1 MHNKRKIINDPVY
14 GFITIPSELVYEV
27 IQHPYFQ
34 RLRRINQLGMAEFV
48 YPGAKHTRFQH
59 ALGAM
64 HLMGQAL
71 QTLKSKNLTISN
83 HEIVS
88 AQIAILLHD
97 LGHGPFSHVLEHHLL
112 EKIPH
117 EWLSEQLMQ
126 EINKDLNGALDLA
139 VSMFNGTYE
148 RPFFHQLV
156 SSQLDMDRMDYLRR
170 DSFFTGVVEG
180 TIGVERIIKMLQVI
194 DNQLVVEE
202 KGLLSVENFL
212 NARRLMYWQVYL
224 HKTAIAAESM
234 LVLLLS
240 RVRFLLKNGDTVPV
254 VGPLKNFLISTFSQN
269 DFIQNS
275 SLLALFASL
284 DDTDIWMNIKEWARA
299 EDGILKDI
307 SSKLLERK
315 LYKIELSNEP
325 ILASRREELSELLL
339 SKGVS
344 EETLPY
350 YLREGSVSNKG
361 YIPENSHILIVR
373 KDGTC
378 QDMADASDLPTIK
391 ALSHIVKKYYLCY
404 TNPLSL

>member
-14 GFITIPSELVYEV
+14 GFISIPSELVYEV

-34 RLRRINQLGMAEFV
+34 RLRRINQLGMAELV

-71 QTLKSKNLTISN
+71 QTLKSKNLAISN

-112 EKIPH
+112 EKVPH
-117 EWLSEQLMQ
+117 EWLSEQLMRK
-126 EINKDLNGALDLA
+126 INEDLNGALDLA
-139 VSMFNGTYE
+139 VSMFTGTYE
-148 RPFFHQLV
+148 RPFFHQLI

-234 LVLLLS
+234 LVLLLQ
-240 RVRFLLKNGDTVPV
+240 RIRFLLKNERDVVV
-254 VGPLKNFLISTFSQN
+254 VGPLKLFLMSVYSLENFLQN
-269 DFIQNS
+269 P
-275 SLLALFASL
+275 SLLAQFAAL
-284 DDTDIWMNIKEWARA
+284 DDTDIWMNIKEWSRC
-299 EDGILKDI
+299 DDPILQEI
-307 SSKLLERK
+307 ATKLLERK

-325 ILASRREELSELLL
+325 ISVSRREELTELLV
-339 SKGVS
+339 SKGIP
-344 EETLPY
+344 EDELAY

-361 YIPENSHILIVR
+361 YIPENSSILIVR

-404 TNPLSL
+404 TNPLYL